1 MLNLGD
7 VAAGSTIQVPWN
19 TNAVD
24 GSSITRAT
32 DGSIRIYKDNSVTQR
47 SSSAGI
53 TDNEDFDGVTGVH
66 LINVDLS
73 DNTDSGFYASGHNYS
88 VMLVGAVI
96 DGKTVNAFLAIF
108 SIENRSALRPTTAG
122 RTLDVSSGGEAGVD
136 WANVGSPTTTN
147 NLSGTTV
154 KTATDVEADTQDI
167 QARLPAALVSGR
179 IDASVGAIAA
189 NAITAASLAT
199 DAGAELADAIW
210 DEALSGHT
218 TPGTAGKQLQDIST
232 GSAPTAAA
240 IADAVW
246 DEAIAGHLASGTTGE
261 ALNAASSGADP
272 TVIAD
277 TILTRQTS
285 AVEATIKAGPLCLGA
300 AVMKAVHKVRDN
312 AGTLEVADSTGDY
325 AGTNALSAAIT
336 VDAANQPIDE
346 IGALS

>member
-7 VAAGSTIQVPWN
+7 VAAGATIQIPWN

-32 DGSIRIYKDNSVTQR
+32 DGSIRIYKDNGLTQR

-73 DNTDSGFYASGHNYS
+73 DNTDSGFYAAGHNYS

-108 SIENRSALRPTTAG
+108 SIENRSSLRPTTAG
-122 RTLDVSSGGEAGVD
+122 RTLDVSAGGEAGVD
-136 WANVGSPTTTN
+136 WANVGSPTTSL

-154 KTATDVEADTQDI
+154 KTATDVEAK
-167 QARLPAALVSGR
+167 LPAALVSGR
-179 IDASVGAIAA
+179 IDASVGAMASGVLTS
-189 NAITAASLAT
+189 TALAT
-199 DAGAELADAIW
+199 NAV
-210 DEALSGHT
+210 DEIVDGL
-218 TPGTAGKQLQDIST
+218 L
-232 GSAPTAAA
+232 
-240 IADAVW
+240 
-246 DEAIAGHLASGTTGE
+246 DEAIAGHVTTGTVGE
-261 ALNAASSGADP
+261 AISAASAGADP
-272 TVIAD
+272 TTIAD

-300 AVMKAVHKVRDN
+300 AVMKATHAVRDN
-312 AGTLEVADSTGDY
+312 AGVLEVADSTGDF

-336 VDAANQPIDE
+336 TDAANAPIDQ
-346 IGALS
+346 IGAIS

>member
-1 MLNLGD
+1 MVNLGD
-7 VAAGSTIQVPWN
+7 VAVGVTVYIPWN
-19 TNAVD
+19 TNGAD
-24 GSSITRAT
+24 GASITRSV
-32 DGSIRIYKDNSVTQR
+32 DGSIRVYKDDSTTQR
-47 SSSAGI
+47 SSGAGI
-53 TDNEDFDGVTGVH
+53 TDNEDFDGITGTH
-66 LINVDLS
+66 LLKIDLS
-73 DNTDSGFYASGHNYS
+73 DNTDAGFYATGHNYT
-88 VMLVGAVI
+88 VMLVAATI
-96 DGKTVNAFLAIF
+96 DGKTVNAWIGTF

-154 KTATDVEADTQDI
+154 KTATDVETDTQDI

-179 IDASVGAIAA
+179 IDASVGAMAA
-189 NAITAASLAT
+189 NVITSSALAT
-199 DAGAELADAIW
+199 SAV
-210 DEALSGHT
+210 DEIVDGL
-218 TPGTAGKQLQDIST
+218 L
-232 GSAPTAAA
+232 
-240 IADAVW
+240 
-246 DEAIAGHLASGTTGE
+246 DEAIAGHLATGSVGE
-261 ALNAASSGADP
+261 ALDAASSGADP